1 MTERSPRSE
10 LDDLKIAVQVMGYD
24 FVRLA
29 VPVVATLV
37 GVVTC
42 ACLFVWSV
50 IELQKFSPTLAITH
64 VEVPPEVLARANTS
78 PVAAPPPPVAPRKLK
93 KKERKVQSRQVCPT
107 APRARDYDFFFT
119 SDCPKGGRIVRS
131 DIAVTEYAWDQ

>member
-1 MTERSPRSE
+1 MTERSPQSE
-10 LDDLKIAVQVMGYD
+10 LDDLKIALQVMGYD

-50 IELQKFSPTLAITH
+50 IELQKFSPTIALTH
-64 VEVPPEVLARANTS
+64 VEVPPEVLARAHATA
-78 PVAAPPPPVAPRKLK
+78 VAAPVQVALPAPRKLK
-93 KKERKVQSRQVCPT
+93 KKERRIQPRRT
-107 APRARDYDFFFT
+107 APRSRDYDFFFA